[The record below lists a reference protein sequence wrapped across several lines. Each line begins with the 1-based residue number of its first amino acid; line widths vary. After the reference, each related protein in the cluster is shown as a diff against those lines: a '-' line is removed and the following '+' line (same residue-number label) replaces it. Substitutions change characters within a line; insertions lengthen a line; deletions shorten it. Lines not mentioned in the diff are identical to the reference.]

1 MRQRL
6 TLVNSTLDAA
16 ICGTLMN
23 VTVPSILQGMN
34 ATKSDKERRRTM
46 RHYDSTI
53 LLFNIHYHVVTDCWA
68 APSVGH
74 VLAMYVC
81 VEFVVTCHSSESVWV
96 WGSLPVVH
104 CAFLKI
110 KSTCRSRILVSI
122 DLQCLYGCTEVLVV
136 LGSCYM

>member
-1 MRQRL
+1 MRQRA
-6 TLVNSTLDAA
+6 TKNDAA
-16 ICGTLMN
+16 L
-23 VTVPSILQGMN
+23 
-34 ATKSDKERRRTM
+34 

-53 LLFNIHYHVVTDCWA
+53 LLFNMHYHVVIDCWT

-104 CAFLKI
+104 LYYNKVKC
-110 KSTCRSRILVSI
+110 V
-122 DLQCLYGCTEVLVV
+122 DLA
-136 LGSCYM
+136 S

>member
-1 MRQRL
+1 MRQRA
-6 TLVNSTLDAA
+6 TKNDAA
-16 ICGTLMN
+16 L
-23 VTVPSILQGMN
+23 
-34 ATKSDKERRRTM
+34 

-53 LLFNIHYHVVTDCWA
+53 LLFNMHYHVVIDCWT

-104 CAFLKI
+104 
-110 KSTCRSRILVSI
+110 
-122 DLQCLYGCTEVLVV
+122 LYYNKVNL
-136 LGSCYM
+136 